1 MESELH
7 FEWPDG
13 SGPTPLVEAFS
24 ESRPLARRRR
34 GARRMAEAAK
44 GAEHAEPTDVHRAL
58 EEARDKVAHLE
69 ADRRAA
75 RTRIDEL
82 EASCGLLEARVTA
95 QRRRL
100 LVLER
105 QLEGANVVPAGE
117 AGARTSW
124 LDRLFGGLSS
134 VSAG

>member
-1 MESELH
+1 MDSKLH
-7 FEWPDG
+7 FEWPDA
-13 SGPTPLVEAFS
+13 SGPTSLVEEPD
-24 ESRPLARRRR
+24 ESRLLLRRRR
-34 GARRMAEAAK
+34 GVRRAAQAGN
-44 GAEHAEPTDVHRAL
+44 GAETTDVHRAL
-58 EEARDKVAHLE
+58 ESARDKVAHLE

-75 RTRIDEL
+75 RTRIGEL
-82 EASCGLLEARVTA
+82 EASCSLLEARVTA

-105 QLEGANVVPAGE
+105 QLEGANVVPARE

-134 VSAG
+134 ASTG